1 MKGNTVCTAL
11 VPNATPT
18 QVAGKNRNHMLPAM
32 FIALAICAVGMTA
45 ANAGTD
51 ATFSTIYT
59 TVSGWATGSLGKL
72 FAVAAFIIGMGI
84 GLVKQSAMAVVLGIA
99 FALIMAYGPGIIDQ
113 IVTFAV

>member
-1 MKGNTVCTAL
+1 MKNPIAATIPTHAPLALTSMKSPVQYLLLSMAL
-11 VPNATPT
+11 VLI
-18 QVAGKNRNHMLPAM
+18 AGA
-32 FIALAICAVGMTA
+32 AV
-45 ANAGTD
+45 AGTD